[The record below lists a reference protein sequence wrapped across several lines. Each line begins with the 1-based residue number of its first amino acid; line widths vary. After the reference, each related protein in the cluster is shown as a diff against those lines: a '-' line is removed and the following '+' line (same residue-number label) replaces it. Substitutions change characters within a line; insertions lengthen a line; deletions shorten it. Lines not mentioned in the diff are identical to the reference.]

1 MIIPITILSII
12 FFSLG
17 FIVTEN
23 NAKYLLAGYNTM
35 TEKERQN
42 FDIKSYIPYFRNFHI
57 FLGSSLFIICLAIYY
72 LVSPDWSGIVMII
85 YPSIAY
91 IYFIWKG
98 NQFSKLNDGKQ
109 KRKTTIAMV
118 FMFSVFLAI
127 VAMFFHSLQDNKI
140 EIGNNIIKI
149 KGDYGM
155 EIKTN
160 EIKTIQLVDKLP
172 EISIRTNGFAL
183 QTIKKGYFKTANG
196 EKIKLLINTDKQ
208 PIIYITTTDNQKIYY
223 SSKNE
228 SNLIIL
234 NELKQILP

>member
-1 MIIPITILSII
+1 
-12 FFSLG
+12 
-17 FIVTEN
+17 
-23 NAKYLLAGYNTM
+23 
-35 TEKERQN
+35 
-42 FDIKSYIPYFRNFHI
+42 
-57 FLGSSLFIICLAIYY
+57 
-72 LVSPDWSGIVMII
+72 
-85 YPSIAY
+85 
-91 IYFIWKG
+91 
-98 NQFSKLNDGKQ
+98 
-109 KRKTTIAMV
+109 MV

-140 EIGNNIIKI
+140 EISNNIIKI

>member
-1 MIIPITILSII
+1 
-12 FFSLG
+12 
-17 FIVTEN
+17 
-23 NAKYLLAGYNTM
+23 
-35 TEKERQN
+35 
-42 FDIKSYIPYFRNFHI
+42 
-57 FLGSSLFIICLAIYY
+57 
-72 LVSPDWSGIVMII
+72 
-85 YPSIAY
+85 
-91 IYFIWKG
+91 
-98 NQFSKLNDGKQ
+98 
-109 KRKTTIAMV
+109 MV

>member
-1 MIIPITILSII
+1 
-12 FFSLG
+12 
-17 FIVTEN
+17 
-23 NAKYLLAGYNTM
+23 
-35 TEKERQN
+35 
-42 FDIKSYIPYFRNFHI
+42 
-57 FLGSSLFIICLAIYY
+57 
-72 LVSPDWSGIVMII
+72 
-85 YPSIAY
+85 
-91 IYFIWKG
+91 
-98 NQFSKLNDGKQ
+98 
-109 KRKTTIAMV
+109 MV

-127 VAMFFHSLQDNKI
+127 VAMFFQSLQDNKI

>member
-1 MIIPITILSII
+1 
-12 FFSLG
+12 
-17 FIVTEN
+17 
-23 NAKYLLAGYNTM
+23 
-35 TEKERQN
+35 
-42 FDIKSYIPYFRNFHI
+42 
-57 FLGSSLFIICLAIYY
+57 
-72 LVSPDWSGIVMII
+72 
-85 YPSIAY
+85 
-91 IYFIWKG
+91 
-98 NQFSKLNDGKQ
+98 
-109 KRKTTIAMV
+109 
-118 FMFSVFLAI
+118 
-127 VAMFFHSLQDNKI
+127 
-140 EIGNNIIKI
+140 
-149 KGDYGM
+149 M

-208 PIIYITTTDNQKIYY
+208 PIIYITTTDNQNIYY